1 MAITKLMHMK
11 EASKGFPSVHL
22 KNSIE
27 YILDVKHFGRKT
39 DYGKWVGGNAG
50 THADEIYQ
58 TFMMTKQVLGKEHGR
73 QGYHFV
79 ISFPPE
85 EADAQKVF
93 DVAKEFCETY
103 FGDDY
108 EYVFAVHNDMGHK
121 HAHIVFNSVSRT
133 TGMKYRYEK
142 GDWEKTIQPIT
153 DVICEKHGLSRLEF
167 EKEKVNHLTY
177 DRWLYKKQS
186 KMNWPH
192 IMMADI
198 DYAISQSENLE
209 EFYLIMTQMNYSLR
223 FGNTEK
229 HGQYIAYTLHG
240 SQEEQK
246 VTKRSYRMGRDYSLD
261 GIKYRIEHKDEI
273 EKYFHEEVADSLAK
287 RMDARIGKAS
297 SIRSTKTYYRAYQAV
312 SYYRLPNPFALPQY
326 KIKKDILSLDKL
338 LEECAYIKAHPDLEN
353 YHQRE
358 TMVQKKLKDL
368 YRERD
373 YLEELEKSMKETVSE
388 EDVYRYRQLTDML
401 ENATEW
407 TDELEY
413 AQDEL
418 EDLKENLPF
427 LFFDTEA
434 KLLRCKNN
442 IEVLKKE
449 KRMLTRILKTEEG
462 AIDNIFIRPDES
474 IKIKQ

>member
-1 MAITKLMHMK
+1 MK
-11 EASKGFPSVHL
+11 EASVGLPSLHL

-39 DYGKWVGGNAG
+39 DYGKWVGGKAG
-50 THADEIYQ
+50 THAEEIYQ

-85 EADAQKVF
+85 EADAQKAY

-108 EYVFAVHNDMGHK
+108 EYVFAVHNDMEHK

-133 TGMKYRYEK
+133 TGYKYRYVK
-142 GDWEKTIQPIT
+142 GDWQKSIQPIT
-153 DVICEKHGLSRLEF
+153 DAICQKHGLSRLEF
-167 EKEKVNHLTY
+167 EKDKANPLTY
-177 DRWLYKKQS
+177 DRWLYQKQS
-186 KMNWPH
+186 KMNWAH

-209 EFYLIMTQMNYSLR
+209 EFTRVMNQMNYSMR
-223 FGNTEK
+223 FRNSEK
-229 HGQYIAYTLHG
+229 RGQFIAYTLYG
-240 SQEEQK
+240 SENK
-246 VTKRSYRMGRDYSLD
+246 KMTKRSYHMGKEYSLD

-273 EKYFHEEVADSLAK
+273 EKYFHEEVAENLEK
-287 RMDARIGKAS
+287 RMEARIGKAV
-297 SIRSTKTYYRAYQAV
+297 SIRGTKTYYRVYQAV
-312 SYYRLPNPFALPQY
+312 SFYKLPNPFALPQY
-326 KIKKDILSLDKL
+326 KIKKDIVSLERL
-338 LEECAYIKAHPDLEN
+338 LEECAYIKEHPDLKK

-358 TMVQKKLKDL
+358 NEVQKELKEL
-368 YRERD
+368 YRELD
-373 YLEELEKSMKETVSE
+373 YLEEIETSMKETVSE
-388 EDVYRYRQLTDML
+388 EVLYRYRQLTDMI
-401 ENATEW
+401 ERATEW

-427 LFFDTEA
+427 LFSDTEA
-434 KLLRCKNN
+434 KRLRCKNN

-462 AIDNIFIRPDES
+462 EEFDIFIRPDES